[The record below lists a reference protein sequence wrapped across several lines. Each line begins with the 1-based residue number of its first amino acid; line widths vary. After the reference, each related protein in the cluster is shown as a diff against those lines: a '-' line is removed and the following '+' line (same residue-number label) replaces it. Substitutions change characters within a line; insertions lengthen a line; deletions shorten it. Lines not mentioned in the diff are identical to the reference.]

1 MLETDQNMKI
11 SLGFT
16 LNGRKVTLTVP
27 QNITLLDLLRE
38 HQNIK
43 SIKAACWVGD
53 CGVCTVLINNIPVKS
68 CLVLA
73 HEVLGKDV
81 LTIEGLSND
90 PIMKRLQ
97 EAFIRNGAIQC
108 GYCTSAFLLFGYY
121 LISQQQ
127 RFTKEELR
135 ELLNGI
141 ICRCTGYQQII
152 DSIHLENEVQF
163 EKYE

>member
-1 MLETDQNMKI
+1 MLEVDQNTNT

-27 QNITLLDLLRE
+27 QNITLLDLLRNY
-38 HQNIK
+38 HNIK

-53 CGVCTVLINNIPVKS
+53 CGVCTVLIDNIPAKS

-73 HEVLGKDV
+73 HEISGKAV
-81 LTIEGLSND
+81 LTIEGLSKE
-90 PIMKRLQ
+90 PIMNRLQ
-97 EAFIRNGAIQC
+97 ESFIRNGAIQC
-108 GYCTSAFLLFGYY
+108 GYCTSAFLLFGFY

-127 RFTKEELR
+127 KFTKEEIR

-152 DSIHLENEVQF
+152 DSIYQENEVQF